1 MQTTVTPIF
10 GDGALAQPPAR
21 RAHVIAIT
29 GGKGGVGKT
38 SVSANLAV
46 SLALR
51 GKRVCIFDAD
61 TGLAN
66 INILLGLQPRN
77 TLQQFLDGGLSI
89 EDLLVEGPR
98 GVCIVPG
105 ASGVA
110 DYADL
115 DRSRQQALVNGFSQ
129 LERQFDYLLIDTA
142 AGIGKS
148 VVEFV
153 LPAEH
158 AVLVVSPDPTSLTD
172 SFALTRVLKR
182 NGYGGRLHVV
192 VNNSEGEDAAR
203 KVCQR
208 FSQAVE
214 KYLQASVEWLGHV
227 ASDRAV
233 VSSIRLQHPVVLAQ
247 PEAPASRCFSALA
260 AAMEELCATEPT
272 TSFGEHLRAQ
282 VPETGVDPARAA
294 MELLKTPE
302 SELPMARPANLA
314 ELNRQFVD
322 CIQGAKGSPEEL
334 VAAIKPII
342 DAFVARFQCFPI
354 DMREAIYRYL
364 EMADLPDQEIRNQVM
379 LLEQLY
385 ERRYQRPLMDK
396 EDSLFRL
403 LNQVRHSE
411 PEFADA
417 ISRLQR
423 NYERQFSPG
432 PQEALGWLMHRLRQP
447 GVREDDFVDCIETL
461 RHAFAENFGR
471 NYTVPDLELRA
482 KASELIGGILERE
495 TSRQATLAVIA
506 SEIEQSSSAQERLQ
520 QFLDELE

>member
-115 DRSRQQALVNGFSQ
+115 DRARQQALVNGFSQ

-247 PEAPASRCFSALA
+247 PEAPASRCFAAHVSGRA
-260 AAMEELCATEPT
+260 AAIVGAGEP
-272 TSFGEHLRAQ
+272 SLPYENGIRSSDLR
-282 VPETGVDPARAA
+282 V
-294 MELLKTPE
+294 
-302 SELPMARPANLA
+302 RP
-314 ELNRQFVD
+314 
-322 CIQGAKGSPEEL
+322 
-334 VAAIKPII
+334 
-342 DAFVARFQCFPI
+342 
-354 DMREAIYRYL
+354 
-364 EMADLPDQEIRNQVM
+364 
-379 LLEQLY
+379 
-385 ERRYQRPLMDK
+385 
-396 EDSLFRL
+396 
-403 LNQVRHSE
+403 
-411 PEFADA
+411 
-417 ISRLQR
+417 
-423 NYERQFSPG
+423 
-432 PQEALGWLMHRLRQP
+432 
-447 GVREDDFVDCIETL
+447 
-461 RHAFAENFGR
+461 
-471 NYTVPDLELRA
+471 
-482 KASELIGGILERE
+482 
-495 TSRQATLAVIA
+495 
-506 SEIEQSSSAQERLQ
+506 
-520 QFLDELE
+520 

>member
-10 GDGALAQPPAR
+10 GDGTPAAPAAR
-21 RAHVIAIT
+21 RAHVIAVT

-38 SVSANLAV
+38 SVSANRAV

-51 GKRVCIFDAD
+51 GIRVCIFDAD

-66 INILLGLQPRN
+66 INILLGLQPKN
-77 TLQQFLDGGLSI
+77 TLEQFLNGGLSMQ
-89 EDLLVEGPR
+89 ELLVEGPR
-98 GVCIVPG
+98 GVCVVPG
-105 ASGVA
+105 ASGIA

-115 DRSRQQALVNGFSQ
+115 DRPRQQALLNGFAQ
-129 LERQFDYLLIDTA
+129 LESQFDYLLIDTA
-142 AGIGKS
+142 AGIGKA

-153 LPAEH
+153 LAAEH
-158 AVLVVSPDPTSLTD
+158 AILVVSPDPTSLTD

-182 NGYGGRLHVV
+182 NGYAGRLHVL
-192 VNNSEGEDAAR
+192 VNNSEGMDAAR
-203 KVCQR
+203 KVYQR

-214 KYLQASVEWLGHV
+214 KYLQATVEWFGHV
-227 ASDRAV
+227 NADRAV

-247 PEAPASRCFSALA
+247 PEAPASRCFTALA
-260 AAMEELCATEPT
+260 AAMDELCASEPVS
-272 TSFGEHLRAQ
+272 SFGAHLRAQ
-282 VPETGVDPARAA
+282 VPEAAVDPARVA

-302 SELPMARPANLA
+302 SELPLARAANLA

-322 CIQGAKGSPEEL
+322 CIQGEKGSPEEL
-334 VAAIKPII
+334 IAAIKPII
-342 DAFVARFQCFPI
+342 DAFVARFQCFPM

-364 EMADLPDQEIRNQVM
+364 EMADLPDQEIRSQVM

-385 ERRYQRPLMDK
+385 EKRYQRPLMDK

-423 NYERQFSPG
+423 NYERQFHPG
-432 PQEALGWLMHRLRQP
+432 PQAALASLVERLRQS

-471 NYTVPDLELRA
+471 SYTVPDLELRE
-482 KASELIGGILERE
+482 KAADLIGGILERE

-506 SEIEQSSSAQERLQ
+506 SEIEQSSTAQERLQ

>member
-1 MQTTVTPIF
+1 
-10 GDGALAQPPAR
+10 
-21 RAHVIAIT
+21 
-29 GGKGGVGKT
+29 
-38 SVSANLAV
+38 
-46 SLALR
+46 
-51 GKRVCIFDAD
+51 
-61 TGLAN
+61 
-66 INILLGLQPRN
+66 
-77 TLQQFLDGGLSI
+77 
-89 EDLLVEGPR
+89 
-98 GVCIVPG
+98 
-105 ASGVA
+105 
-110 DYADL
+110 
-115 DRSRQQALVNGFSQ
+115 
-129 LERQFDYLLIDTA
+129 
-142 AGIGKS
+142 
-148 VVEFV
+148 
-153 LPAEH
+153 
-158 AVLVVSPDPTSLTD
+158 
-172 SFALTRVLKR
+172 
-182 NGYGGRLHVV
+182 VV

-247 PEAPASRCFSALA
+247 PEAPASRCFAALA
-260 AAMEELCATEPT
+260 TAMEELCAREPT
-272 TSFGEHLRAQ
+272 TSFGEHLRAR
-282 VPETGVDPARAA
+282 VPETNVDLTRAA

-302 SELPMARPANLA
+302 SELQMARPANLA

-385 ERRYQRPLMDK
+385 EKRYQRPLMDK

-471 NYTVPDLELRA
+471 SYTVPDLELRA
-482 KASELIGGILERE
+482 KAIELIGGILERE